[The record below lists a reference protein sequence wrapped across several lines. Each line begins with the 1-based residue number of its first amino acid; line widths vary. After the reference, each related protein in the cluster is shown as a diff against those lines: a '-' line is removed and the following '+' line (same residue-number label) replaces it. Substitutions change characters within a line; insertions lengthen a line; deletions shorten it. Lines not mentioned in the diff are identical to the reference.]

1 MAAPAQTR
9 DDWIA
14 AEDEVLLRQCEVDRY
29 RASGPGGQHRN
40 KTESAVRLRH
50 ASGVV
55 AHSADSRS
63 QHENKAKALRRL
75 REQLAFELRR
85 PVALPAWTPPAALAA
100 LAADGLGKRGEKTR
114 VSVPYLLAVAAL
126 LDVFAA
132 CGGSVSETATRI
144 GHSTGAL
151 SRFILADDRLARAVG
166 ELRAAHGLKPL
177 R

>member
-1 MAAPAQTR
+1 VAAAVETR

-14 AEDEVLLRQCEVDRY
+14 AADEVLLRQCEVDRY

-55 AHSADSRS
+55 AHSTDSRS
-63 QHENKAKALRRL
+63 QHENKTRAVRRL
-75 REQLAFELRR
+75 RENLAFELRL
-85 PVALPAWTPPAALAA
+85 PVDLTTWTAPAPLAA
-100 LAADGLGKRGEKTR
+100 LAAEGLGKRGEKTR

-126 LDVFAA
+126 LDLFAA
-132 CGGSVSETATRI
+132 YGGSVSETAARI

-151 SRFILADDRLARAVG
+151 SRFFLADDRLTRAVG
-166 ELRAAHGLKPL
+166 TLRAAHGLKPL